1 MILFKMNE
9 HLTVLFIRTVQS
21 KRSKPHVMIVRAT
34 NAITLFWDISCIKEL
49 ILEHS

>member
-1 MILFKMNE
+1 MTLFKMNE

-21 KRSKPHVMIVRAT
+21 KRSKPNVMIVRAT
-34 NAITLFWDISCIKEL
+34 NAITLFWDISYIKEL